1 MPNKKTS
8 KPIASKAGELLNDID
23 KLERKLCDMNASLS
37 DYIASLQ
44 LMKSA
49 LRGYQEV
56 ISKVIVTLREAESV
70 VGSTLSQREKQ

>member
-8 KPIASKAGELLNDID
+8 KHVASKAGGLLNDID
-23 KLERKLCDMNASLS
+23 DIEKQLCNMNASLS
-37 DYIASLQ
+37 DYVASLQ

-56 ISKVIVTLREAESV
+56 ISKAIVTLREAESV
-70 VGSTLSQREKQ
+70 AASTLSQREKQ